1 MKCLEIMTKYS
12 LEYSKTFKKSLSKI
26 DKKFKTQ
33 IETAIKK
40 LETEYENCNVVKI
53 TGFIDTYRLRV
64 GDYSVLFDKY
74 DDKLVIFL
82 LDVKHRKD
90 VYRNL

>member
-1 MKCLEIMTKYS
+1 MTKYS
-12 LEYSKTFKKSLSKI
+12 LEYSKTFKKSLSKM
-26 DKKFKTQ
+26 DKNIKIQ

-40 LETEYENCNVVKI
+40 LETEYEYENCNVVKI

-64 GDYSVLFDKY
+64 GDYRVLFDKY